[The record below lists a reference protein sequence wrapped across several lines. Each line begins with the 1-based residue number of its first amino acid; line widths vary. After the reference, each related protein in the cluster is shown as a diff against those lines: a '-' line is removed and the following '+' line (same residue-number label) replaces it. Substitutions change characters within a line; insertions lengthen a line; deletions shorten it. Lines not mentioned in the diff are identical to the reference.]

1 MDHSTFEDPTNCG
14 LYTGWKAEMG
24 EPTLSW
30 DSVRGVRPGCRD
42 TAVCVE
48 HSVTQGRDRES
59 PGAGPVAPVCEAVGV
74 LEAVGGEVQAAE
86 ALLQRAGGRGGAGGL
101 RTPCLCSLPGGG
113 VRSTL

>member
-1 MDHSTFEDPTNCG
+1 MPR
-14 LYTGWKAEMG
+14 LTGWKAEMG

-59 PGAGPVAPVCEAVGV
+59 PGAGPVAPV
-74 LEAVGGEVQAAE
+74 
-86 ALLQRAGGRGGAGGL
+86 
-101 RTPCLCSLPGGG
+101 
-113 VRSTL
+113 